1 MSADERAYLSG
12 FGILTHKGFV
22 GTGEFRRELVDVQH
36 VDRHGHPAGQ
46 NRTVWIRKETKTERI
61 DDTFEDC
68 SDSLTP
74 LTSCGYSK
82 VLLFYDEPVYHRC
95 RRTPDRLQGM

>member
-46 NRTVWIRKETKTERI
+46 NRTVWIRKEGDKNRALMTR
-61 DDTFEDC
+61 
-68 SDSLTP
+68 L
-74 LTSCGYSK
+74 
-82 VLLFYDEPVYHRC
+82 
-95 RRTPDRLQGM
+95 RTAVILSHH